1 MSGNVSAGSI
11 LNQRVFTRQNRTAG
25 SGSNGGGVR
34 RNTLAQARV
43 IIGANRTRIGG
54 RASYT
59 QLSNM
64 INGRKEVIY
73 AGGHSCGSCS
83 GEMSTMQKVGAYMAI
98 AQQGLTLAQGL
109 KQLFASPKATQSGN
123 AGGTGGTG
131 SASGAG
137 GAGGAGG
144 ASGTRSANSN
154 SSIST
159 LNNSSLTTIGQDNYS
174 LGSTDLS
181 TTLDLINI
189 DYDGGAD
196 KFIDAM
202 NDAENSQDLY
212 QALMGAKAYKAQI
225 DERIA
230 GIDIVTLNNDLT
242 KLKGDAEGSVSAA
255 EKNVHT
261 LESSTKEAAQGLST
275 AERNLDV
282 ADQRYQGHKDRLCE
296 LNANFKN
303 VCEAEKTAEQNYD
316 NACKATAQAV
326 NDENSASS
334 TMNACHRS
342 LQNATLNREQ
352 AEANLSA
359 LENQASSS
367 NSAALQAQITAARE
381 ALAAAERAELQAQ
394 QDYSDAFD
402 AWEDSVDALDDARNR
417 EADLKGVLTTAR
429 TTTKN
434 SAKELFN
441 ANENDKRYLA
451 DFERAQE
458 NVITCEGN
466 LESAEMNFNRE
477 NTKLIAAQEHLVELE
492 NQQEQLEMQIA
503 DYKEMKEAAEDL
515 KDLSKYEKK
524 LNRMLEKEGTK
535 VEDLRERRADK
546 DEISN
551 DQSVSNRRRERAER
565 AEARI
570 DQRLREIYD
579 GSALDD
585 IERDAAL
592 SGGARWESA
601 GTLSVND
608 DNGSGN
614 DNDGS
619 STPAVGR
626 VGDTGLSTVTGI
638 VAAGQQARMG
648 HNDFDGLDRF
658 HRPNLGMMYDNR
670 SV

>member
-25 SGSNGGGVR
+25 SGGNGGGVR

-54 RASYT
+54 ARASYT

-137 GAGGAGG
+137 GAGGAN
-144 ASGTRSANSN
+144 GTRSANGN

-225 DERIA
+225 DARIA
-230 GIDIVTLNNDLT
+230 SIDIDKLNDDLT

-296 LNANFKN
+296 LNAEFKN
-303 VCEAEKTAEQNYD
+303 VCELEKTAEQEYEQAGKDVAAAKTNLKNANTAY
-316 NACKATAQAV
+316 NACQRNTSNAKLNLSQAEENLYALQAQA
-326 NDENSASS
+326 N
-334 TMNACHRS
+334 T
-342 LQNATLNREQ
+342 
-352 AEANLSA
+352 
-359 LENQASSS
+359 S
-367 NSAALQAQITAARE
+367 NSAALQLQIDAAQQAVNNAKSKVKDAEQAEQDAMDALVDARDQ
-381 ALAAAERAELQAQ
+381 LNTAELTETAKKNLLSQAR
-394 QDYSDAFD
+394 
-402 AWEDSVDALDDARNR
+402 VN
-417 EADLKGVLTTAR
+417 
-429 TTTKN
+429 TKQK
-434 SAKELFN
+434 AQELFN
-441 ANENDKRYLA
+441 ANENDKQYFA
-451 DFERAQE
+451 DFEVAQN

-466 LESAEMNFNRE
+466 LETAERAFTSQND
-477 NTKLIAAQEHLVELE
+477 KLARAQEELAELV

-570 DQRLREIYD
+570 DQRLRGIYD

-585 IERDAAL
+585 IARDAAL
-592 SGGARWESA
+592 PGGARWESA